1 MSIYGSSVPTVQQ
14 PEPHPPLPSHL
25 IIVQKCDGRPAHP
38 VPSPNCA
45 RSFCSC
51 TPCSFAIPPPQW
63 QSGERMHLTGQ
74 WRGQRPCDPRR
85 SGRCV
90 MPDGHHPCR
99 DDALDSVQYEH
110 DRDYKQAH
118 RGYIS
123 LPALPLLAERQT
135 PLLLAE
141 LGGYHSVQPGP

>member
-1 MSIYGSSVPTVQQ
+1 
-14 PEPHPPLPSHL
+14 
-25 IIVQKCDGRPAHP
+25 
-38 VPSPNCA
+38 
-45 RSFCSC
+45 
-51 TPCSFAIPPPQW
+51 
-63 QSGERMHLTGQ
+63 
-74 WRGQRPCDPRR
+74 
-85 SGRCV
+85 

-135 PLLLAE
+135 PLQSLEGTIQFNPDLDYWSDNAFTFSFQDQAAFWL
-141 LGGYHSVQPGP
+141 LGGTNIALDGGGTLDGSGQAWYDEL